1 MKDIDI
7 GDKLCTFVKDF
18 CDDLSSLELMLFFSR
33 HPHARFN
40 HSAVIHV
47 LRSKRFDAAIAL
59 KRLVEKKIVV
69 SYTENGI
76 TLYALTKEEPA
87 HSLAAQLVHIDQS
100 QWQVIVEQIL
110 TVEGIQ

>member
-1 MKDIDI
+1 LKELEI

-18 CDDLSSLELMLFFSR
+18 CDDLCSLELMLFFSR

-47 LRSKRFDAAIAL
+47 LTSKRFDAALAL
-59 KRLVEKKIVV
+59 KRLVDKKIVV
-69 SYTENGI
+69 CYPENGI
-76 TLYALTKEEPA
+76 TLYALTKDEPT
-87 HSLAAQLVHIDQS
+87 HSLAAQLVHIDQR
-100 QWQVIVEQIL
+100 QWQIIVEQIL

>member
-7 GDKLCTFVKDF
+7 GERLCTFVKDF

-40 HSAVIHV
+40 HSAVLHV
-47 LRSKRFDAAIAL
+47 LASKRFDAAIAL

-69 SYTENGI
+69 TYSENGI
-76 TLYALTKEEPA
+76 TLYALTKEEPI
-87 HSLAAQLVHIDQS
+87 HGLAAQLIDIDQG
-100 QWQVIVEQIL
+100 QWQLIVEQIL

>member
-1 MKDIDI
+1 LKDIDI
-7 GDKLCTFVKDF
+7 GDTLCTFVKDF

-40 HSAVIHV
+40 HSAVTHV

>member
-47 LRSKRFDAAIAL
+47 LKSKRFDNALAL
-59 KRLVEKKIVV
+59 KRLVEKNIVV
-69 SYTENGI
+69 SYTENGL
-76 TLYALTKEEPA
+76 TLYALTKEEPT

-100 QWQVIVEQIL
+100 QWQIIVEQIL
-110 TVEGIQ
+110 TAEGIQ